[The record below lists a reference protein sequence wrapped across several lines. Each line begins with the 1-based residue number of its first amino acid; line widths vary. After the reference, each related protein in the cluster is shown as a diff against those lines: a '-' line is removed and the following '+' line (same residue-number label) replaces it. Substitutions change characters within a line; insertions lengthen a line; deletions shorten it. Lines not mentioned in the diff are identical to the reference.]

1 MQTLDWQQ
9 NVVKRVAVGD
19 LADRAAARFPNN
31 IAVADGDFQ
40 LTFSEFN
47 QYANRIAHALLRRT
61 VEPNTRVALLSRNSW
76 QFLVSYFAC
85 AKAGMIAVPLNTRL
99 DYPLLRYCLED
110 SGAKIL
116 MMETTYAGA
125 VPDLPTSL
133 DVVWYRESALAPCPS
148 TGTTFDQLLQEGD
161 PGEVTVIV
169 RDRDP
174 VQLLYTSGTT
184 GKPKGVLTSHIAVVM
199 GALAAYASMV
209 ETVEG
214 AQFHSSLI
222 VLPLFHVA
230 ALNTLALPNF
240 FRGSTIVLMK
250 VFQSSEA
257 LRLIEQYNVTAMT
270 LLPIM
275 YQALL
280 DDPSKAVRDVS
291 SLRVAEYGMAP
302 MPPQRIAQLQSF
314 FGNASVIMGSGQT
327 EFLPPTTRQQSHHQ
341 HTKAASWGPP
351 GVNTQAAIMDDKG
364 NFLPRGQ
371 IGELVYR
378 GPQAMELYWKNEEA
392 TEDAFR
398 DGWFHSGDI
407 AWIDEEG
414 VVWFVDRQKDLIKS
428 GGENIASIEVE
439 RALLMH
445 PAVHDVAVVGLPH
458 QIWGEAVTA
467 MVVLS
472 SPNPNIETELLA
484 FCHSK
489 LAGYKVPKAIIAIKE
504 LPRSASNKIQK
515 HALRESYR
523 NWFNSGGN
531 EKQEG

>member
-184 GKPKGVLTSHIAVVM
+184 GKP
-199 GALAAYASMV
+199 
-209 ETVEG
+209 
-214 AQFHSSLI
+214 
-222 VLPLFHVA
+222 
-230 ALNTLALPNF
+230 
-240 FRGSTIVLMK
+240 
-250 VFQSSEA
+250 
-257 LRLIEQYNVTAMT
+257 
-270 LLPIM
+270 
-275 YQALL
+275 
-280 DDPSKAVRDVS
+280 
-291 SLRVAEYGMAP
+291 
-302 MPPQRIAQLQSF
+302 
-314 FGNASVIMGSGQT
+314 
-327 EFLPPTTRQQSHHQ
+327 
-341 HTKAASWGPP
+341 
-351 GVNTQAAIMDDKG
+351 
-364 NFLPRGQ
+364 
-371 IGELVYR
+371 
-378 GPQAMELYWKNEEA
+378 
-392 TEDAFR
+392 
-398 DGWFHSGDI
+398 
-407 AWIDEEG
+407 
-414 VVWFVDRQKDLIKS
+414 
-428 GGENIASIEVE
+428 
-439 RALLMH
+439 
-445 PAVHDVAVVGLPH
+445 
-458 QIWGEAVTA
+458 
-467 MVVLS
+467 
-472 SPNPNIETELLA
+472 
-484 FCHSK
+484 
-489 LAGYKVPKAIIAIKE
+489 
-504 LPRSASNKIQK
+504 
-515 HALRESYR
+515 
-523 NWFNSGGN
+523 
-531 EKQEG
+531 